1 GEAVCLVA
9 GWMHKSIERRED
21 VRHVAARPGKAD
33 AVVQSRLARAPLPVR
48 QLGAPADD
56 EQIGVPVLAPTQPD
70 PGIEQRVEALAAIAE
85 RTDESNQGTIGPR
98 SQRTL
103 RVHTV

>member
-1 GEAVCLVA
+1 
-9 GWMHKSIERRED
+9 MHERIERRED
-21 VRHVAARPGKAD
+21 VRHVAAPARKPDAIGQPG
-33 AVVQSRLARAPLPVR
+33 RARAAAPVR
-48 QLGAPADD
+48 QLGAAADD
-56 EQIGVPVLAPTQPD
+56 EEIGVPVLAPAQPD